1 MAETKQIVFSYQEIV
16 ETLVK
21 KQGLHDGIWG
31 LFVRFGLKATNIGAS
46 DTDLRPAAIIPVL
59 EIGIQRQDEQTNLTV
74 DAAKVNPEP
83 QKRQAKKR

>member
-1 MAETKQIVFSYQEIV
+1 MAETKQIVFGYQEIV

-31 LFVRFGLKATNIGAS
+31 LYVRFGLKATNMGGS

-59 EIGIQRQDEQTNLTV
+59 EIGIQKQDGQTNLTV

-83 QKRQAKKR
+83 KKRQAKKR